1 MIDSGFF
8 VSFIC
13 CNTFSALVFVNC
25 ASTNI
30 TSCAPSIIVEFVQ
43 NWSSG
48 DVNTLIE
55 NASWSFAND
64 GRATTNVNPKNTK
77 PYFKALIFILSPLL
91 TKLTAL
97 RALCQDDRLKCPS
110 EGTRRQLE

>member
-48 DVNTLIE
+48 DVNTFIE
-55 NASWSFAND
+55 NAWWSFAND

-77 PYFKALIFILSPLL
+77 LYFKALIFILNPLL
-91 TKLTAL
+91 TKSADPDDPNSTC
-97 RALCQDDRLKCPS
+97 RAGRSMTTSQPIDR
-110 EGTRRQLE
+110 

>member
-1 MIDSGFF
+1 MIDSGFLVF
-8 VSFIC
+8 FIC

-48 DVNTLIE
+48 DVNTFIE
-55 NASWSFAND
+55 NAWWSFAND

-77 PYFKALIFILSPLL
+77 LYFKALIFILNLSLL
-91 TKLTAL
+91 IKYPV
-97 RALCQDDRLKCPS
+97 RDIHY
-110 EGTRRQLE
+110 